1 MKWKPIEI
9 RLKHAVLQYKLNN
22 PDASTR
28 EIAKATG
35 VNKTSVCDI
44 LREAPEVLAK
54 TDRALRLANSL
65 DNIID
70 GIAIITEK
78 HVKRIQNKSDESD
91 IPTKDVKA
99 LNEIGEMNWKRKQI
113 IEWKP
118 TERIDIEIDKETIH
132 NMTPDQ
138 LDELRRKILEQS

>member
-1 MKWKPIEI
+1 
-9 RLKHAVLQYKLNN
+9 VLQYKLNN

-118 TERIDIEIDKETIH
+118 TERIDIEIDKEAIH

-138 LDELRRKILEQS
+138 LDELRRNILEQS

>member
-1 MKWKPIEI
+1 M
-9 RLKHAVLQYKLNN
+9 LQYKLNN

-78 HVKRIQNKSDESD
+78 HVKRIQSKSDESD

-118 TERIDIEIDKETIH
+118 TERIDIEIDKEAIH

>member
-1 MKWKPIEI
+1 M
-9 RLKHAVLQYKLNN
+9 LQYKLNN

>member
-1 MKWKPIEI
+1 
-9 RLKHAVLQYKLNN
+9 VLQYKLNN

-78 HVKRIQNKSDESD
+78 HVKRIQSKSDESD

-113 IEWKP
+113 IE
-118 TERIDIEIDKETIH
+118 
-132 NMTPDQ
+132 
-138 LDELRRKILEQS
+138 

>member
-1 MKWKPIEI
+1 M
-9 RLKHAVLQYKLNN
+9 LQYKLNN

-78 HVKRIQNKSDESD
+78 HVKRIQSKSDESD

-118 TERIDIEIDKETIH
+118 TERIDIEIDKEAIH

-138 LDELRRKILEQS
+138 LDELRRNILEQS

>member
-1 MKWKPIEI
+1 M
-9 RLKHAVLQYKLNN
+9 LQYKLNN

-118 TERIDIEIDKETIH
+118 TERIDIEIDKEAIH

-138 LDELRRKILEQS
+138 LDELRRNILEQS

>member
-1 MKWKPIEI
+1 M
-9 RLKHAVLQYKLNN
+9 LQYKLNN

-78 HVKRIQNKSDESD
+78 HVKRIQSKSDESD

-138 LDELRRKILEQS
+138 LDELRRNILEQS